1 MKKTDSSTVVSFGDY
16 FAKKHPESS
25 RPSREAGGDGPGSD
39 DEDQFL
45 LPSIHAYIALHYLE
59 IVGEHPDVSRE
70 LSISLKNSFFSQ
82 AKIQPYL
89 IISQRAHDVLTKIS
103 LGVMQVKAMEA
114 AVRQIKEICGDVT
127 HHV

>member
-1 MKKTDSSTVVSFGDY
+1 M
-16 FAKKHPESS
+16 
-25 RPSREAGGDGPGSD
+25 
-39 DEDQFL
+39 
-45 LPSIHAYIALHYLE
+45 
-59 IVGEHPDVSRE
+59 SRE